1 MNRVIRFRGYIEC
14 FDKTLERYVYGTLD
28 KKKYDDNGLPEKGDN
43 KYIIITDNG
52 IKYNKVIQDSIG
64 QYSGYID
71 INEEE
76 IYEGDILRFGNYPFE
91 EVRKAKVV
99 YDNGF
104 YIEILEGECPVLEN
118 KRIEMKGDLEQY
130 GMEVIGT
137 EFEEVRNGEI

>member
-1 MNRVIRFRGYIEC
+1 MAINIVIKQEVGSRKYLINTENGT
-14 FDKTLERYVYGTLD
+14 KPYVV
-28 KKKYDDNGLPEKGDN
+28 E
-43 KYIIITDNG
+43 
-52 IKYNKVIQDSIG
+52 DSIG

-130 GMEVIGT
+130 GLEVIGT
-137 EFEEVRNGEI
+137 EFEEVRNGKI

>member
-1 MNRVIRFRGYIEC
+1 MVREIKFRGFHEGY
-14 FDKTLERYVYGTLD
+14 DKLLGKWVYGLLD
-28 KKKYDDNGLPEKGDN
+28 RLDNQYLINTE
-43 KYIIITDNG
+43 NG
-52 IKYNKVIQDSIG
+52 TKPYVVEDSIG

>member
-1 MNRVIRFRGYIEC
+1 MYREIKFRGFHEGY
-14 FDKTLERYVYGTLD
+14 DKLLGKWVYGLLD
-28 KKKYDDNGLPEKGDN
+28 RLDNQYLINTEKGT
-43 KYIIITDNG
+43 KPY
-52 IKYNKVIQDSIG
+52 VVEDSIG

-104 YIEILEGECPVLEN
+104 YIEILEGKCPVLEN

-130 GMEVIGT
+130 GLEVIGT
-137 EFEEVRNGEI
+137 EFEEIRNGGG

>member
-1 MNRVIRFRGYIEC
+1 MVREIKFRGFNEGY
-14 FDKTLERYVYGTLD
+14 DKSLGKWVYGLLD
-28 KKKYDDNGLPEKGDN
+28 RFDNQY
-43 KYIIITDNG
+43 YINTENG
-52 IKYNKVIQDSIG
+52 TKPYVVEDSIG

-130 GMEVIGT
+130 GLEVIGT
-137 EFEEVRNGEI
+137 EFEEVRNEQV

>member
-1 MNRVIRFRGYIEC
+1 MYREIKFRGFHEGY
-14 FDKTLERYVYGTLD
+14 DKLLGKWVYGLLD
-28 KKKYDDNGLPEKGDN
+28 RLDNQYLINTE
-43 KYIIITDNG
+43 NG
-52 IKYNKVIQDSIG
+52 TKPYVVEDSIG

-130 GMEVIGT
+130 GLEVIGT
-137 EFEEVRNGEI
+137 EFEEVRNVR

>member
-1 MNRVIRFRGYIEC
+1 MYREIKFRGFHEGY
-14 FDKTLERYVYGTLD
+14 DKLLGKWVYGLLD
-28 KKKYDDNGLPEKGDN
+28 RLDNQYLINTE
-43 KYIIITDNG
+43 NG
-52 IKYNKVIQDSIG
+52 TKPYVVEDSIG

-130 GMEVIGT
+130 GLEVIGT
-137 EFEEVRNGEI
+137 EFEEVRNGKI

>member
-1 MNRVIRFRGYIEC
+1 MYREIKFRGFHEGY
-14 FDKTLERYVYGTLD
+14 DKLLGKWVYGLLD
-28 KKKYDDNGLPEKGDN
+28 RFGNQYYINTKNGTKP
-43 KYIIITDNG
+43 YI
-52 IKYNKVIQDSIG
+52 VAEDSIG

-91 EVRKAKVV
+91 EVRKAKVI

-130 GMEVIGT
+130 GLEVIGT
-137 EFEEVRNGEI
+137 EFEEVRNVR